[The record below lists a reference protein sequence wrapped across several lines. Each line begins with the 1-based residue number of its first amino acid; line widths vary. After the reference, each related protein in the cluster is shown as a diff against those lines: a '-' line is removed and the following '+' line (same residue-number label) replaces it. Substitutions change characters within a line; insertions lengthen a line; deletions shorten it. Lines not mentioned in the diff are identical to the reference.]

1 MQLPCTAGSP
11 LVRMVKTQ
19 IGREAG
25 SCRVGKFKGVVTSY
39 KRFVISNIDKIERLE
54 AIFAVSEVKV
64 YGALTTT
71 KETRTRS

>member
-1 MQLPCTAGSP
+1 M
-11 LVRMVKTQ
+11 VRTQ
-19 IGREAG
+19 YVREAG

-39 KRFVISNIDKIERLE
+39 KRFVLSNIEKIERSK

-71 KETRTRS
+71 KKTRTGS